1 MATTAMP
8 MVGAGKRP
16 INFTSKAF
24 NMNKYAYYAWLRE
37 HAPVYRG
44 KFAILNVYFVSR
56 YDDCVRLLK
65 DPRFVRN
72 RSNVTGGSKI
82 PFPVPKAV
90 KLVAEN
96 MLLEDEPEHRRL
108 RTLVHKAFTPRAL
121 ARLETRIERLTQ
133 ELLDD
138 LQPQGT
144 VDLQRGYALPIP
156 VTVIKEM
163 VGVEDQDMPRFLD
176 ALRVMNEGF
185 TARSFIMTL
194 VRDLPRLTA
203 FVRELIARKRT
214 RPGDDILTGLL
225 QAEEGGDRL
234 SEDELIGMVYLLIMA
249 GFETTI
255 HLITNSVATLLL
267 HPDQLARLREQPD
280 LIESAVEEVLR
291 FNGPVHSTKM
301 HYASEDVTIEGVT
314 IPKGSPVMALL
325 ASANRDPAA
334 FPNPDVFDIA
344 RTPNKHL
351 GFGQGIHYCLGA
363 PLARIETRI
372 ALQSLLDRNP
382 NLRLA
387 VEPSE
392 LRLQNIPMWH
402 RYERLPVILG

>member
-1 MATTAMP
+1 MTTTAMP
-8 MVGAGKRP
+8 MVGVSKRP
-16 INFTSKAF
+16 INFVGKAF
-24 NMNKYAYYAWLRE
+24 SANKYAYYAWLRE

-44 KFAILNVYFVSR
+44 KMAILNIYFVSR

-65 DPRFVRN
+65 DPRFARN
-72 RSNVTGGSKI
+72 RANVMGGSKY
-82 PFPVPKAV
+82 PFPVPKSIRM
-90 KLVAEN
+90 LSHN

-121 ARLETRIERLTQ
+121 ARIETRIERLTD

-138 LQPQGT
+138 LEPQGT
-144 VDLQRGYALPIP
+144 VDLQRAYALPIP
-156 VTVIKEM
+156 VTVISEM
-163 VGVEDQDMPRFLD
+163 VGVADEDMPRFLH

-185 TARSFIMTL
+185 SARSFAVTL
-194 VRDLPRLTA
+194 LRDLPRLTA
-203 FVRELIARKRT
+203 FIRELIARKRT
-214 RPGDDILTGLL
+214 QPGDDILTGLIE
-225 QAEEGGDRL
+225 AEEGGDHL
-234 SEDELIGMVYLLIMA
+234 SEDELIGMVYLLILA

-255 HLITNSVATLLL
+255 HLITNSVAALLL
-267 HPDQLARLREQPD
+267 HPDQLARLREQPE

-291 FNGPVHSTKM
+291 FNGPVHSTKVN
-301 HYASEDVTIEGVT
+301 YAREDVTIAGVR

-334 FPNPDVFDIA
+334 FPDPDVFDIA

-372 ALQSLLDRNP
+372 ALQSLLRRNP
-382 NLRLA
+382 GLRLA
-387 VEPSE
+387 VAPTE
-392 LRLQNIPMWH
+392 LRLQNLPMWH
-402 RYERLPVILG
+402 RYERLPVTL